1 MYMEDGIKMNN
12 TEVQFLLLWKKKR
25 KKKNSSQEE
34 NSSKKRQKAHC
45 RFWPQLH

>member
-1 MYMEDGIKMNN
+1 MYMKDGIKMNN

-25 KKKNSSQEE
+25 KMKNSSQEE

>member
-12 TEVQFLLLWKKKR
+12 TEVQFLLLWKKKI
-25 KKKNSSQEE
+25 KMKNSSQEE

-45 RFWPQLH
+45 RF